1 MSTRTAA
8 RPMQGSVEEFR
19 ANSAS
24 ERLLEDS
31 WETRSR
37 EVTKRELVAETAAGF
52 LFLVVAGLL
61 AVFGGPGEAFDP
73 RLAVLLVVLYAVIS
87 RIEFPIGVGYFV
99 PSYLVLVPMLV
110 LLPAAYAPL
119 LAASGLALG
128 ATGQW
133 VLGRAAPER
142 LLFSIPDA
150 WHAVGPALILVLFS
164 GQAGPSLA
172 AVSLAPFLAACLF
185 DLASATAREAAA
197 LGIAPRVQTQV

>member
-19 ANSAS
+19 PNSAS

-31 WETRSR
+31 WESRSR
-37 EVTKRELVAETAAGF
+37 EVTKRELIAETVAGF

-61 AVFGGPGEAFDP
+61 AMLGGAGEAFDP

-110 LLPAAYAPL
+110 LMPAAYAPL
-119 LAASGLALG
+119 LAASGLVLG
-128 ATGQW
+128 ATAQW

-150 WHAVGPALILVLFS
+150 WHAVGPALILVLFAD
-164 GQAGPSLA
+164 GQTGVALA
-172 AVSLAPFLAACLF
+172 AIYLAAFLSASVF
-185 DLASATAREAAA
+185 DLLSATAREAAA
-197 LGIAPRVQTQV
+197 LGVAPRVQ